1 MGEALRYPSPRRP
14 TTAIVDDHRN
24 FFWVTSAEG
33 RPAVQLEAG
42 INTPARVAAVDGIR
56 LPAILISSCPHKVGG
71 ASTPWQDSFD
81 VENGHIRYFGDNK
94 TPGRDPFEVRGNAA
108 LRSLWESH
116 QAQSVD
122 DRRRAAPVV
131 FFRRVSR
138 KGRQKGFV
146 QFEGFGIVRS
156 CELIVQAAA
165 HGSFSNLAFDFVVFD
180 LAAEKERFDW
190 RWIDARRDQTQSI
203 DQANTLAPAAWRGW
217 LADGER
223 ALPSARRSV
232 ATRSLVP
239 KRKQMPEPGSQLE
252 GLLSAVYKSY
262 KGREAAF
269 EAVAAWAAHKALGDK
284 YRPYG
289 VTRATGD
296 RGFDFVGRL
305 DHGHGFGAAKLVVLG
320 QAKCEKL
327 NAPTNGLH
335 LARTVARL
343 RRGWLGV
350 YVTTSY
356 FSLPSQ
362 TEVIQDRYPLLLVN
376 GLSLATSLDQELN
389 RVGGSLEALLN
400 DIEHRY
406 GRVTELSDPD
416 QVLFL

>member
-1 MGEALRYPSPRRP
+1 
-14 TTAIVDDHRN
+14 
-24 FFWVTSAEG
+24 
-33 RPAVQLEAG
+33 
-42 INTPARVAAVDGIR
+42 
-56 LPAILISSCPHKVGG
+56 
-71 ASTPWQDSFD
+71 
-81 VENGHIRYFGDNK
+81 
-94 TPGRDPFEVRGNAA
+94 
-108 LRSLWESH
+108 
-116 QAQSVD
+116 
-122 DRRRAAPVV
+122 
-131 FFRRVSR
+131 
-138 KGRQKGFV
+138 
-146 QFEGFGIVRS
+146 
-156 CELIVQAAA
+156 
-165 HGSFSNLAFDFVVFD
+165 
-180 LAAEKERFDW
+180 
-190 RWIDARRDQTQSI
+190 
-203 DQANTLAPAAWRGW
+203 
-217 LADGER
+217 
-223 ALPSARRSV
+223 
-232 ATRSLVP
+232 
-239 KRKQMPEPGSQLE
+239 MPEPGSQLE